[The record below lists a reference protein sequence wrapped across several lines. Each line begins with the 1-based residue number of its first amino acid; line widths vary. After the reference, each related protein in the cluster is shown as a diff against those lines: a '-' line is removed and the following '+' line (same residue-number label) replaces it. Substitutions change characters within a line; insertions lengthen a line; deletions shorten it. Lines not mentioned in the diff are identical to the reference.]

1 MWQGEEDEESSVS
14 DGLAGLFKVDSALAH
29 VVVVVVVVGL
39 SGLVGLES
47 LVGFLIGSTWSK
59 ESDVWDE
66 EGEDGEPL
74 PCSGLDGSGSKAS
87 VVVVSSSEELSMPS
101 SSS

>member
-14 DGLAGLFKVDSALAH
+14 DGLDGLFKVDSALAH
-29 VVVVVVVVGL
+29 VVVVVGL